1 VIGGCDN
8 QAKKAAMVMEG
19 LRIGSI
25 RRAWH
30 EREGRMEQAHA
41 WKEQGELLRS
51 RIATAQA
58 AV

>member
-1 VIGGCDN
+1 M
-8 QAKKAAMVMEG
+8 KG